1 MKTCQISKES
11 FKFQKLGWCYEINL
25 EQKHVFKCSLCFT
38 TGLKTDSNPCK
49 CTTVVRSTY
58 CTVQKECSTWNN
70 AVQIYHCM
78 TSKYRESDL
87 KACRTV
93 CSLALV
99 VLGCHT
105 PICLCSAPSGRT
117 HLEIQMTTSW
127 PQGPRRPPILP
138 VGQTGTDIEGKAI
151 FNFNRPR

>member
-1 MKTCQISKES
+1 MQVYYCCAFDLLHSTEGV
-11 FKFQKLGWCYEINL
+11 FNL
-25 EQKHVFKCSLCFT
+25 KQCCADLSL
-38 TGLKTDSNPCK
+38 
-49 CTTVVRSTY
+49 
-58 CTVQKECSTWNN
+58 
-70 AVQIYHCM
+70 YH
-78 TSKYRESDL
+78 L

-151 FNFNRPR
+151 LHFNRPR